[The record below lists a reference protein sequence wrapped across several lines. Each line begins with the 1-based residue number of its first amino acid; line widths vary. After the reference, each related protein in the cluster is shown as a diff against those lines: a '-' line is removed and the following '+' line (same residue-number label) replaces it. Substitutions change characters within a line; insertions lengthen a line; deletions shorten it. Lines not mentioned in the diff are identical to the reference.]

1 MPEQPTGLDEPKGE
15 AMKRIALMLTI
26 MLAPAA
32 RALTSFADSNCD
44 VPQLQPEMTPK
55 AAVVSA

>member
-1 MPEQPTGLDEPKGE
+1 
-15 AMKRIALMLTI
+15 MKRIALMSTI

-32 RALTSFADSNCD
+32 RALTSFADSNCG